1 MIKYNIIQ
9 NFESSFLYEE
19 LIEKK
24 KDLFKNEDNII
35 YQITTSENQNNN
47 KYTNIS
53 TIFLGKC
60 ETELKKHYN
69 IAQNNSLIILK
80 IDYYIPEYLIPIIEY
95 EIYNPITKEPLN
107 LKYCNEST
115 ININI
120 PVLIDENEI
129 YKYYQNNSFYSDKCL
144 PYNENGVD
152 ININDRKNEYNNKN
166 LSLCEKNCTFIDYDN
181 ETKKAICECQTK
193 NIFGKLANIDINKNK
208 LLNKFT
214 DIKNTININS
224 FFCYKTLFCID
235 GLKYNIGNY
244 TIISII
250 IINIAFT
257 ILFYFKE
264 KVKFFLII
272 KKILDKYKNKTNNNN
287 KNNINCNITSN
298 YKHNNKKL
306 NKSINKGKKIKIKKR
321 GNNLK
326 IKSIYR
332 PKKRKINKNILKFKK
347 EKSTTKKFS
356 KNSKSLLISTD
367 NSKIINNN
375 TINKDKDIKK
385 LNLIKT
391 KNDLS
396 DLEMNELDYEIAF
409 MIDKRR
415 YSQYYL
421 SLLKTKHPLIFNFIL
436 NNDYNSRFIKF
447 CLFFFSFGLS
457 FFINSL
463 FFQDKT
469 MHKIYED
476 NGDFNFIYQIP
487 QILYS
492 NVISAAI
499 TQLVKFLSLSQNTI
513 IRYKNKN
520 NSKTNSEKII
530 KIIKIKFILFFI
542 INYLLLILFWYY
554 ISCFCAVFKYTQ
566 IHLIKDTLIS
576 FGLSLIYP
584 IGINLIPGIFRIP
597 ALTKG
602 NINMYRISKIIQ
614 IL

>member
-1 MIKYNIIQ
+1 M
-9 NFESSFLYEE
+9 
-19 LIEKK
+19 
-24 KDLFKNEDNII
+24 
-35 YQITTSENQNNN
+35 
-47 KYTNIS
+47 
-53 TIFLGKC
+53 
-60 ETELKKHYN
+60 
-69 IAQNNSLIILK
+69 
-80 IDYYIPEYLIPIIEY
+80 
-95 EIYNPITKEPLN
+95 
-107 LKYCNEST
+107 
-115 ININI
+115 
-120 PVLIDENEI
+120 
-129 YKYYQNNSFYSDKCL
+129 
-144 PYNENGVD
+144 
-152 ININDRKNEYNNKN
+152 
-166 LSLCEKNCTFIDYDN
+166 
-181 ETKKAICECQTK
+181 
-193 NIFGKLANIDINKNK
+193 ANIDINKNK

-347 EKSTTKKFS
+347 EKSTTKKLS

-367 NSKIINNN
+367 NTKIINNN

-421 SLLKTKHPLIFNFIL
+421 SLLKTKHPFIFNFIL

-447 CLFFFSFGLS
+447 CSFFFSFGLS
-457 FFINSL
+457 FFVNSL

>member
-1 MIKYNIIQ
+1 
-9 NFESSFLYEE
+9 
-19 LIEKK
+19 
-24 KDLFKNEDNII
+24 
-35 YQITTSENQNNN
+35 
-47 KYTNIS
+47 
-53 TIFLGKC
+53 
-60 ETELKKHYN
+60 
-69 IAQNNSLIILK
+69 
-80 IDYYIPEYLIPIIEY
+80 
-95 EIYNPITKEPLN
+95 
-107 LKYCNEST
+107 
-115 ININI
+115 
-120 PVLIDENEI
+120 
-129 YKYYQNNSFYSDKCL
+129 
-144 PYNENGVD
+144 
-152 ININDRKNEYNNKN
+152 
-166 LSLCEKNCTFIDYDN
+166 
-181 ETKKAICECQTK
+181 
-193 NIFGKLANIDINKNK
+193 
-208 LLNKFT
+208 
-214 DIKNTININS
+214 
-224 FFCYKTLFCID
+224 
-235 GLKYNIGNY
+235 
-244 TIISII
+244 
-250 IINIAFT
+250 
-257 ILFYFKE
+257 
-264 KVKFFLII
+264 
-272 KKILDKYKNKTNNNN
+272 
-287 KNNINCNITSN
+287 
-298 YKHNNKKL
+298 
-306 NKSINKGKKIKIKKR
+306 
-321 GNNLK
+321 
-326 IKSIYR
+326 
-332 PKKRKINKNILKFKK
+332 
-347 EKSTTKKFS
+347 
-356 KNSKSLLISTD
+356 
-367 NSKIINNN
+367 
-375 TINKDKDIKK
+375 
-385 LNLIKT
+385 
-391 KNDLS
+391 
-396 DLEMNELDYEIAF
+396 MNELDYEIAF

-421 SLLKTKHPLIFNFIL
+421 SLLKTKHPFIFNFIL

-457 FFINSL
+457 FFVNSL